1 MFENR
6 FLAGIVAGLPV
17 SLLCVAYLVARRDAV
32 LAVLTEGTDTSTL
45 SPEAWTALMLAAG
58 VVIGPAL
65 GFLAAFVYGAVPSD
79 HVYLALAFVLAT
91 AFSLAAV
98 ATHTP
103 MAVEKVVLN
112 YAVAVCLGLVLPR
125 LLGA

>member
-32 LAVLTEGTDTSTL
+32 LAVLTEGSDASTL
-45 SPEAWTALMLAAG
+45 SPGAWTALMLAVG
-58 VVIGPAL
+58 IVIGPGPGL
-65 GFLAAFVYGAVPSD
+65 LS
-79 HVYLALAFVLAT
+79 AFVLAT
-91 AFSLAAV
+91 AFSLVAV

>member
-32 LAVLTEGTDTSTL
+32 LAVLTEGSDASTL
-45 SPEAWTALMLAAG
+45 SPGAWTALMLAVG
-58 VVIGPAL
+58 IVIGPGLGLLSAL
-65 GFLAAFVYGAVPSD
+65 VYGAVPTGQ
-79 HVYLALAFVLAT
+79 VYLALAFVLAT
-91 AFSLAAV
+91 AFSLVAV
-98 ATHTP
+98 ANHTP